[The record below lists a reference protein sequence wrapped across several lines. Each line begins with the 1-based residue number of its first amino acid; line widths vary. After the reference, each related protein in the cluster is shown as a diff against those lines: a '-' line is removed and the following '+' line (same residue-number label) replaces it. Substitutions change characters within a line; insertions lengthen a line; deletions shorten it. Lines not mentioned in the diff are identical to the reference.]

1 MKEVYT
7 VEDLSNGEL
16 PASTKLAVIGY
27 PISHSASPKMHQ
39 AALDALQLDMSY
51 VRIEVEPGNVAE
63 TFRLMQEKGF
73 LGCNVT
79 IPHKL
84 EAMAECD
91 ELSESAQALGVANT
105 ILFQDGKIYGDNTD
119 GPGLVKALQEELD
132 FEVKGSRILLLG
144 AGGGAGKAIATQLA
158 ADGCAELYL
167 SNRTVSKVEDLA
179 ADLARYDS
187 TICYAINNSDN
198 ALVILAD
205 EIDLIINATSL
216 GMKPGDIPPFPLDAL
231 KAKHKVY
238 DAIYNPSE
246 TVMLKVARRAGA
258 ATANGLSMLVHQGA
272 LSFEKWTGQTPD
284 TELMKSAIS

>member
-1 MKEVYT
+1 MKHVYT
-7 VEDLSNGEL
+7 VEDLRNGQL

-39 AALDALQLDMSY
+39 AALDALHIDMTY

-63 TFRLMQEKGF
+63 AFKLMQQKNF

-84 EAMAECD
+84 EAMAACD
-91 ELSESAQALGVANT
+91 EITESVKILGVTNT
-105 ILFQDGKIYGDNTD
+105 IHFKDGKIYGDNTD
-119 GPGLVKALQEELD
+119 GPGLVKALKEELK
-132 FEVKGSRILLLG
+132 FEVKDSSILLLG

-158 ADGCAELYL
+158 AEGCAELYL
-167 SNRTVSKVEDLA
+167 SNRTVSKVEELA
-179 ADLARYDS
+179 ADLAHYKS
-187 TICYAINNSDN
+187 TTCYPINNSDS

-216 GMKPGDIPPFPLDAL
+216 GMKPGDTPPFPLDAL
-231 KAKHKVY
+231 KQKHKIY

-246 TVMLKVARRAGA
+246 TVMLKVANRAGA
-258 ATANGLSMLVHQGA
+258 VTANGLSMLVHQGA
-272 LSFEKWTGQTPD
+272 LSFQKWTGQIPD
-284 TELMKSAIS
+284 TKLMKAAIS